1 MFEVPF
7 VEIADSRE
15 LIHYQ
20 SGLSTHPLLLRILKK
35 RGNIGIEIIIEGSIC
50 DTSTRLQIFR
60 KPFFCENFQFVI
72 ELLETNQS

>member
-20 SGLSTHPLLLRILKK
+20 SGLSTHLLLLRILKK
-35 RGNIGIEIIIEGSIC
+35 RGNIGIEIIIEGSI
-50 DTSTRLQIFR
+50 
-60 KPFFCENFQFVI
+60 
-72 ELLETNQS
+72 